1 MNYIDLFAGAGGLSE
16 GFIKAGFT
24 PIAHVEKD
32 KSACFTLKTRLV
44 FYYLKRNK
52 RHDLYIRYLKG
63 EIAREQ
69 LYSFVP
75 PELLNSVLNFEI
87 SEANSSEIFTKIDAL
102 KGDRGIDLIIGGPP
116 CQAYSNVGRP
126 ALRHKED
133 DERKLLYLDYARFL
147 RRYQPKVFV
156 FENVPG
162 LYTLEGGK
170 YYKNLRK
177 YFKRIGYCVEDKE
190 LDASDFG
197 VVQKRKR
204 IIIVG
209 WRKELDFSYP
219 KFNKQS
225 KKWIVK
231 DIFSD
236 LPFLTA
242 GEMNRTASY
251 CNSANEYLNLFEVR
265 NGLDFVT
272 QNYTRAHNPQ
282 DLIIYSLAIKTL
294 KEKNK
299 RIKNNEIPELLRTQK
314 NISSFLD
321 RFKVVNENDSSH
333 TVLAHIAKD
342 GHYYIHPD
350 IYQLRS
356 ISVREA
362 ARIQSFPDDYYF
374 EGAND
379 EPERTS
385 AFRQIGNAVPPL
397 LSYAIAT
404 EFKKQFHKL

>member
-16 GFIKAGFT
+16 GFIKAGFK

-32 KSACFTLKTRLV
+32 KSACFTLKTRLA
-44 FYYLKRNK
+44 FYYLKGCNRLDVYNN
-52 RHDLYIRYLKG
+52 YIQGNLT
-63 EIAREQ
+63 REQ
-69 LYSFVP
+69 LYSSIP
-75 PELLNSVLNFEI
+75 KSILNSVLNFEI
-87 SEANSSEIFTKIDAL
+87 SEITSPTIFSEIDVL
-102 KGDRGIDLIIGGPP
+102 KGTEEVDLIIGGPP

-126 ALRHKED
+126 ALKHKED

-162 LYTLEGGK
+162 LYTLENGK

-177 YFKRIGYCVEDKE
+177 YFKRIGYCVEDQV

-209 WRKELDFSYP
+209 WRKELNFSYP
-219 KFNKQS
+219 NFITQTR
-225 KKWIVK
+225 KWIVK

-236 LPFLTA
+236 LPSLTA
-242 GEMNRTASY
+242 GEMLRTAPYKSP
-251 CNSANEYLNLFEVR
+251 ANDYLNRFGIR
-265 NGLDFVT
+265 NGLGFVT
-272 QNYTRAHNPQ
+272 QNYTRAHNTQ
-282 DLIIYSLAIKTL
+282 DLLIYALAISTL
-294 KEKNK
+294 KDQNK
-299 RIKNNEIPELLRTQK
+299 RIKNHEIPKSLRTQN
-314 NISSFLD
+314 NITSFLD
-321 RFKVVNENDSSH
+321 RFKVVNENDCSH

-342 GHYYIHPD
+342 GHYSIHPD
-350 IYQLRS
+350 IEQLRS

-362 ARIQSFPDDYYF
+362 ARIQSFPDDYFF
-374 EGAND
+374 EGTND

-397 LSYAIAT
+397 LAHSIAI
-404 EFKKQFHKL
+404 EFKNLLQKL